1 MFVYN
6 VTVSI
11 DESVKEEWLNWMKN
25 VHVPD
30 VMSTGLF
37 TESRILKVLS
47 EEDQGNTFSFQ
58 YTFIKMEDYNKYK
71 REFAPKLQKDVADKY
86 AGKFAA
92 FRTLLEVI

>member
-1 MFVYN
+1 MIIYN
-6 VTVSI
+6 VTINI
-11 DESVKEEWLNWMKN
+11 DKDIHEEWLNWMKN

-37 TESRILKVLS
+37 TESIILKVLS